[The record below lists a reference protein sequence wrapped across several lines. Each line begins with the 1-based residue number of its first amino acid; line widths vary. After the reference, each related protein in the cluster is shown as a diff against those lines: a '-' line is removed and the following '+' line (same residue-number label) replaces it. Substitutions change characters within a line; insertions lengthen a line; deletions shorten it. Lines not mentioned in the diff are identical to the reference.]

1 MTFVT
6 ILTNE
11 AGAVVLVRGGSVV
24 VVVDD
29 VVVVGLVLVVTLVCD
44 GARGGPEWRSGVEP
58 DDAVKVK
65 TRIKRRMGLDHITQ

>member
-11 AGAVVLVRGGSVV
+11 AGAVVRVRGGSVV

-29 VVVVGLVLVVTLVCD
+29 VVVGLVLVVTLVCD